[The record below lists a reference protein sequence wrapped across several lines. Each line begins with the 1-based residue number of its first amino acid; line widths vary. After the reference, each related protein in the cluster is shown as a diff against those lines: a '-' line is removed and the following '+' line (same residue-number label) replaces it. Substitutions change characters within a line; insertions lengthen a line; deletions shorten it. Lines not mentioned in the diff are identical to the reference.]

1 MSNRQQAQTILEK
14 SRNDP
19 AWFIRHVLGC
29 EYLTPQQISVV
40 NSVCDN
46 RRTLVTA
53 GNSVGK
59 TFLAAR
65 LALWFLYSNPKSK
78 VITTAPTWIQV
89 ESLLWR
95 ELRSAYQS
103 ARFPLGGD
111 VFKTQINLAD
121 DWFAIGLSTDN
132 PTRFQGFHAPRIM
145 VIFDEAIGVEA
156 GIWEASEG
164 IAVGNED
171 RFLAIGNP
179 TDPTSEAKR
188 KEDSGL
194 WNVLRLSAEDHPNVI
209 EGKILVPGAV
219 TREWIEEREQEYG
232 GKDTGLYRARVLGL
246 WPEESDDVLIPL
258 SLVEAAQRRWSA
270 PKLDAKLLCAGC
282 DVARYGQDET
292 IIFPIYE
299 GGIVENPVVRHGQD
313 LMATAGQLKALG
325 APSLGVDDAGLGG
338 GVTDRLR
345 EQSVSVTPCIG
356 GGGAIE
362 DRKFVNARAEM
373 WWALREALKAGDLA
387 LPDDRKLA
395 ADLTNVKFSYD
406 SRGRIK
412 LESKDEIKKRLG
424 RSPDRGDALAIAN
437 WVRMPRYEYRSGTF
451 RR

>member
-1 MSNRQQAQTILEK
+1 MSNRAQAKAILDR

-19 AWFIRHVLGC
+19 AWFIRNVLGA
-29 EYLTPQQISVV
+29 EYLTPQQITVLESVR
-40 NSVCDN
+40 DH

-59 TFLAAR
+59 TWLAAR
-65 LALWFLYSNPKSK
+65 LALWFLYSHPKSK

-95 ELRSAYQS
+95 ELRAAYLSAK
-103 ARFPLGGD
+103 FPLGGD
-111 VFKTQINLAD
+111 IHKTQIVLAD
-121 DWFAIGLSTDN
+121 NWFAIGLSTDD

-145 VIFDEAIGVEA
+145 IIFDEAIGVDP

-164 IAVGNED
+164 VAVGNDD

-209 EGKILVPGAV
+209 ERKIVVPGAV
-219 TREWIEEREQEYG
+219 TWEWIEEREQEYG
-232 GKDTGLYRARVLGL
+232 GRESGLYRARVRGL
-246 WPEESDDVLIPL
+246 WPEEGDDVLIPL
-258 SLVEAAQRRWSA
+258 ALVEAAQKRWSE
-270 PKLDAKLLCAGC
+270 PKPGAQLICAGC

-292 IIFPIYE
+292 VIFPVYE
-299 GGIVENPVVRHGQD
+299 GGIVGRPSVRHGQN
-313 LMATAGQLKALG
+313 LMETAGQLKALG
-325 APSLGVDDAGLGG
+325 APTLGVDDAGLGG
-338 GVTDRLR
+338 GVTDRLK
-345 EQSVSVTPCIG
+345 EQRVSVNACIG
-356 GGGAIE
+356 GSAARE
-362 DRKFVNARAEM
+362 DKKFVNARAEM

-387 LPDDRKLA
+387 LPDDRKMA
-395 ADLTNVKFSYD
+395 ADLTNVKFAYD

-412 LESKDEIKKRLG
+412 LESKDDIKKRLG
-424 RSPDRGDALAIAN
+424 RSPDRGDALAITN
-437 WVRMPRYEYRSGTF
+437 WVRVPRGEFQQWDFF
-451 RR
+451 R